1 MYRMKELEKCML
13 AALLI
18 CGTTMLFPSC
28 SDKDVNSVP
37 PNPEESQVTDY
48 SQTSSWF
55 QIPVITKGFDTFYI
69 PATEYIS
76 SSYNEGA
83 PEFATLDNAEMQEGI
98 AGEYLLQASVFE
110 ESTNVFVPY
119 YRQAGLKKEV
129 DAWKAT
135 GDMRTALTGTPYTDI
150 TAALDYYFRHY
161 NQGRPFIIAGHSQGS
176 AMASLVLQKYF
187 KEHADYY
194 QRMIAAYVIG
204 FAVTREDLQANPH
217 LKFATG
223 EGDTGVIISWNTEGR
238 KSVEENAPNL
248 VLLPNAISINPL
260 NWKLDGTYAPAS
272 ENLGSLVI
280 DAEKRTLEIGDLGA
294 DAQVVPSRGVVV
306 SNGEADHSQ
315 MPAFFIDIF
324 GPASLHNEDYT
335 FFYNNIKDNV
345 AKRIATY
352 QESLF

>member
-1 MYRMKELEKCML
+1 MRKMEKWIL
-13 AALLI
+13 AAIFIGGMTTLL
-18 CGTTMLFPSC
+18 PSC
-28 SDKDVNSVP
+28 GDKDDNPNPS
-37 PNPEESQVTDY
+37 NPEESEVTDY
-48 SQTSSWF
+48 SQTASWY
-55 QIPVITKGFDTFYI
+55 QIPEITKDYDTFYI

-76 SSYNEGA
+76 SSYDEGA
-83 PEFATLDNAEMQEGI
+83 PDFATLDNAEMLEGI

-129 DAWKAT
+129 EAWKNT

-161 NQGRPFIIAGHSQGS
+161 NGGRPFFIAGHSQGS

-187 KEHADYY
+187 KEHPDSYK
-194 QRMIAAYVIG
+194 RMIAAYVIG
-204 FAVTREDLQANPH
+204 FAVTKEDLQGNPH

-223 EGDTGVIISWNTEGR
+223 ESDTGVIISWNTEGR

-248 VLLPNAISINPL
+248 VLLSNAISINPL
-260 NWKLDGTYAPAS
+260 NWKLDDTYAPAS
-272 ENLGSLVI
+272 ENLGSLVA
-280 DAEKRTLEIGDLGA
+280 DEKSHTLETDDLGA

-352 QESLF
+352 QANM

>member
-1 MYRMKELEKCML
+1 MNKWLFSAIL
-13 AALLI
+13 IGGATTVLL
-18 CGTTMLFPSC
+18 SC
-28 SDKDVNSVP
+28 SGKEDNPVP
-37 PNPEESQVTDY
+37 SYPEESKVTDY
-48 SQTSSWF
+48 SQTASWY
-55 QIPVITKGFDTFYI
+55 QIPEIMKDFDTFYI
-69 PATEYIS
+69 PATEYIN

-83 PEFATLDNAEMQEGI
+83 PDFATLDNAEMLEGI

-129 DAWKAT
+129 DAWKET

-150 TAALDYYFRHY
+150 TAALDYYFQHY

-176 AMASLVLQKYF
+176 AMTSLVLQKYF
-187 KEHADYY
+187 KEHSDYY
-194 QRMIAAYVIG
+194 KRMIAAYVIG
-204 FAVTREDLQANPH
+204 FAVTKDDLTANPH

-223 EGDTGVIISWNTEGR
+223 ESDTGVIISWNTEGR

-260 NWKLDGTYAPAS
+260 NWKLDDTYAPAS
-272 ENLGSLVI
+272 ENQGSLVV
-280 DAEKRTLEIGDLGA
+280 DAKNSTIGIGDLGA

-315 MPAFFIDIF
+315 MPAFLLDIF
-324 GPASLHNEDYT
+324 GPASFHNEDYT

-352 QESLF
+352 KANM